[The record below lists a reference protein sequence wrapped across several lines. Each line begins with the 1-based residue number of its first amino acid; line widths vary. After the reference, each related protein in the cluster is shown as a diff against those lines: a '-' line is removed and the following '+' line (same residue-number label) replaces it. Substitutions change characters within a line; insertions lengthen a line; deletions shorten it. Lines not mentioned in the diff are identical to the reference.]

1 MKLLCLSNGHGEDAI
16 ATRILQQLLH
26 YPHPLELAALPLVGE
41 GKAYHQLENLAI
53 LGPVQSMPSGG
64 FIYMDGRQLLRDL
77 KGGLVQLTL
86 TQWQIVR
93 AWANEGGSILAVGD
107 IVPLLFAALSGADYA
122 FVGTAKSE
130 YYLRNEQG
138 RLHRKSWV
146 QRWEGWSGSVYLPWE
161 RRLMQHP
168 RCQAVFPRDHL
179 TTQILQQWSIPAFDL
194 GNPMM
199 DDLQPQALTS
209 IVARI
214 DAKHSPHPRS
224 VAIALLPGSRPPE
237 AYENWQLILQAV
249 TQLTDVFG
257 QGKSRILGNSGI
269 SVESA
274 KPLIFLA
281 AIAPTLDLNSFCQTL
296 TSSGWQEIPK
306 VQRSQFQVEPL
317 EIQFESENA
326 TLILTQHGFNDCLH
340 QADLAIAMAG
350 TATEQFVGL
359 GKPAIALP
367 GHGPQFTPRFAEAQS
382 RLLGPSLIVV
392 DRPSEVPEVVR
403 LLLLDSDRLQLI
415 AENGKKRMGEPG
427 AASRIAECLIERLK
441 LW

>member
-26 YPHPLELAALPLVGE
+26 HPHPPELAALPLVGE

-93 AWANEGGSILAVGD
+93 AWAKEGGSILAVGD

-161 RRLMQHP
+161 RWLMQHP
-168 RCQAVFPRDHL
+168 RCKAVFPRDRL

-199 DDLQPQALTS
+199 DDLQPQASRS
-209 IVARI
+209 IIERT
-214 DAKHSPHPRS
+214 DAKHSPHPKS

-249 TQLTDVFG
+249 TQLTDVWP
-257 QGKSRILGNSGI
+257 
-269 SVESA
+269 VEAA

-281 AIAPTLDLNSFCQTL
+281 AIAPTLDLNYFCQTL
-296 TSSGWQEIPK
+296 TSSGWQEIAK
-306 VQRSQFQVEPL
+306 IHLSQFQVEPS

-326 TLILTQHGFNDCLH
+326 TLILTQQGFNDCLH

-359 GKPAIALP
+359 GKPAIAIP
-367 GHGPQFTPRFAEAQS
+367 GNGPQFTPRFAEAQS
-382 RLLGPSLIVV
+382 RLLGQSLIVV
-392 DRPSEVPEVVR
+392 DRPSEVTEVVR
-403 LLLLDSDRLQLI
+403 SLLLDSDRLQLI

-427 AASRIAECLIERLK
+427 AASRIAQCLVERLRQ
-441 LW
+441 W